1 MDKAKRIGIVLFGGT
16 GQRFASPEPKQFL
29 PCGDH
34 PLMAETLLNL
44 TAMPCFD
51 ELYIV
56 TLEDYID
63 ETNELIDTYVPQ
75 RIKAVIPGGTTRHES
90 VYNALEYLEAIE
102 EDPNALIAIFDGDR
116 PGIHEQIV
124 EENFLVA
131 EKTGA
136 AVTAI
141 KATDSIF
148 MSSDGIVV
156 DNYVDRNTVYLAQ
169 TPQTFAFHIILEA
182 YRSYEESTTDDASL
196 VRNLGYPVEIVLG
209 NHDNDK
215 ITYPEDLV
223 KYLSIRRNL

>member
-1 MDKAKRIGIVLFGGT
+1 MEKAKRIGIILFGGS
-16 GQRFASPEPKQFL
+16 GQRFGSPEPKQFL

-34 PLMAETLLNL
+34 PLMAETLLNI
-44 TAMPCFD
+44 TSMSCFD
-51 ELYIV
+51 DLYIV

-75 RIKAVIPGGTTRHES
+75 TIKAVIHGGESRHQS

-102 EDPNALIAIFDGDR
+102 EDPDALIAIFDGDR
-116 PGIHEQIV
+116 PGVSAEIV
-124 EENFLVA
+124 EENFLLA
-131 EKTGA
+131 EKSGA

-141 KATDSIF
+141 KATDSVF
-148 MSSDGIVV
+148 MSNDGIVA
-156 DNYVDRNTVYLAQ
+156 DSYLDRNQVYLAQ

-182 YRSYEESTTDDASL
+182 YRSYDEATTDDASL
-196 VRNLGYPVEIVLG
+196 VRSLGYPVEIVLG

-223 KYLSIRRNL
+223 KYLSTRR